1 MRATHLTA
9 MILFLAACAPAVD
22 YAAEEQ
28 RIRDLDQR
36 WVEAVAAGDAAT
48 IVTFYAEDGYFMAP
62 NQPQA
67 HGREAIQA
75 AWAGLFQL
83 PNARLTF
90 GPTEI
95 GTAKAGDLAYDIGTY
110 NLAFDGPAGRVEDNG
125 KYVVVWEKTDAGEWK
140 VLADIFNS
148 NQPAP

>member
-28 RIRDLDQR
+28 RIRGLDQR

-90 GPTEI
+90 GASALDF
-95 GTAKAGDLAYDIGTY
+95 AKAGLPSDHIGAYTP
-110 NLAFDGPAGRVEDNG
+110 AFDSPAVRVEDNG

-140 VLADIFNS
+140 VLADIF
-148 NQPAP
+148 